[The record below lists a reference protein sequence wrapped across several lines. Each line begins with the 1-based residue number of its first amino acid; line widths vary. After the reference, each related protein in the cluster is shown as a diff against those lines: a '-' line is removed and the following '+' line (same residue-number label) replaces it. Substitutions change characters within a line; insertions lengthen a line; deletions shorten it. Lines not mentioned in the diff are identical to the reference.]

1 MDMRRQIPPDN
12 PDRREGAIKIHIGE
26 LVLKNFPAGSQS
38 RIQDFVERELAA
50 QLTER
55 GISLLP
61 SASRHVERID
71 GGSFSLP
78 PDAQANVVGREIAGS
93 IVRTL
98 RLAGEGNTRA
108 KNRPKT

>member
-1 MDMRRQIPPDN
+1 MGMSKQIPPIN
-12 PDRREGAIKIHIGE
+12 QDRREGVIKIHIGE

-38 RIQDFVERELAA
+38 RIQDLVERELAA

-61 SASRHVERID
+61 SSARRIEQLD

-78 PDAQANVVGREIAGS
+78 PDAQTNVVGREIAGS
-93 IVRTL
+93 ILRAL

-108 KNRPKT
+108 KDRPKT